1 MIGIEI
7 PLSWIADIRK
17 LTPTNVLATLLIA
30 YGLCSVL
37 ILAVFL
43 GLEQTDSGEIAMV
56 ENLQNLPVWTDSWFI
71 FIGTSFFMMEGSI
84 TLIVPLQEAVFD
96 KEDRDKFP
104 RINQTVTSWIVVFYI
119 FFSIIC
125 VAAFG
130 DDLRT
135 ALTASLTGT
144 LAMTI
149 QLAYSIAVI
158 LTFPL
163 QAFPAMQV
171 TVTAV
176 LGKTRDTTRRSV
188 LATVLTLLLGLIAM
202 VSIDYLGN
210 VVSILGSLFGIPLA
224 LVFPPIMHNR
234 LCKPT
239 FTERYLNYAV
249 MTIGFVAMGAASVAT
264 IATWD
269 ENAEG

>member
-37 ILAVFL
+37 ILAVFQ
-43 GLEQTDSGEIAMV
+43 GLEQSDSGEICMV

-96 KEDRDKFP
+96 KEDRDLFP

-119 FFSIIC
+119 FFSITC

-163 QAFPAMQV
+163 QAFPSMQV
-171 TVTAV
+171 TQSLQFLER
-176 LGKTRDTTRRSV
+176 LG
-188 LATVLTLLLGLIAM
+188 I
-202 VSIDYLGN
+202 
-210 VVSILGSLFGIPLA
+210 
-224 LVFPPIMHNR
+224 R
-234 LCKPT
+234 L
-239 FTERYLNYAV
+239 EEVY
-249 MTIGFVAMGAASVAT
+249 
-264 IATWD
+264 
-269 ENAEG
+269 